1 MFRVRGA
8 AALERTSGR
17 ASVDAHG
24 PHSGESRRQYDRR
37 VTLDEYRAA
46 SRAAWEMVASGW
58 VERAEQMLEWGAE
71 VTERML
77 AALDARPGETILE
90 LAAGAGDTGFLAARQ
105 VGPTGRVIS
114 TDFAPAMV
122 AAARRRAAELGL
134 DNVEFRVVDAESL
147 VLDTDSVD
155 GILCRWGYMLM
166 GDPATALR
174 ESRRVL
180 RPKGKLVFSVWAEPA
195 RNPWASVVGRLLVEG
210 GHMPPPEP
218 EAPGIFALAE
228 PERIAQLVAGAGFE
242 RHQVEEVEAPIRF
255 RDFGDY
261 WDFVLHAAGGLSIT
275 ISRLSDGE
283 REALRAAVQRSVARF
298 AEPNGG
304 VSFPGLARNVVAR

>member
-1 MFRVRGA
+1 MLTALILGYRV
-8 AALERTSGR
+8 
-17 ASVDAHG
+17 
-24 PHSGESRRQYDRR
+24 RQYDRR

-46 SRAAWEMVASGW
+46 SRAAWEMVAPGW

-122 AAARRRAAELGL
+122 DAARRRAAELGL

-228 PERIAQLVAGAGFE
+228 PERIARLVAGAGFE

-255 RDFGDY
+255 RGFGDY
-261 WDFVLHAAGGLSIT
+261 WDFVLYAAGGLSIT

-283 REALRAAVQRSVARF
+283 REALRAAVQRNVARF
-298 AEPNGG
+298 AEQNGG
-304 VSFPGLARNVVAR
+304 VSFPGLALNVVAH